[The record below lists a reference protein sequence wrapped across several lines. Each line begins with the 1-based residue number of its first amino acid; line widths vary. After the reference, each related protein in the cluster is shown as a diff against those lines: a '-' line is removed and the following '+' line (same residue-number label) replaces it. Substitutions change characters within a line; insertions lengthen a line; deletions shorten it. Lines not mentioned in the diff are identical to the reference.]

1 MRVAIPV
8 FGPRVSP
15 RFDCAPSLLLF
26 SVENGKVVE
35 RGEVLLTHLD
45 PGQRLERLRELNVQT
60 LICGGI
66 DGYSAQLLKIHQ
78 IQVTAWVA
86 GEAEEAMK
94 FYLRGALKSGSNLCV
109 GSGRNRYRHGR
120 RSLCRGKI
128 KLKQRRI

>member
-1 MRVAIPV
+1 MKIAIPI

-15 RFDCAPSLLLF
+15 RFDCAPALLIF
-26 SVENGKVVE
+26 TVENGKVVE
-35 RGEVLLTHLD
+35 RGEVLLTNLD

-66 DGYSAQLLKIHQ
+66 DGYSAQVLKAHR

-94 FYLRGALKSGSNLCV
+94 YYLRGALKSGSNLCP
-109 GSGRNRYRHGR
+109 GCGRNRYRQGR
-120 RSLCRGKI
+120 RSPCGGEI